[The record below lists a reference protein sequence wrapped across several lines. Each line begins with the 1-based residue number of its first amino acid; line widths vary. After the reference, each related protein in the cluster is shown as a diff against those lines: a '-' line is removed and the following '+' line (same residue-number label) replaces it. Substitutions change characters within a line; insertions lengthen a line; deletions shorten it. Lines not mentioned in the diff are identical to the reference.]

1 MQTFEIKTSQLLLN
15 LPTEKDLVDFL
26 AQINST
32 DEYSKNLFNIPYP
45 FPKENALKWLQN
57 SAQGIESGETIRFA
71 IREKEVGKLIGT
83 IGLHL
88 NKEHQKAELGYW
100 LGKNFWRKGYLTEA
114 LKAVLEFGFK
124 ELNLN
129 KIYATHFL
137 FNPNSGKV
145 MLKAGMKFEGV
156 QKQEYLQHGEFL
168 DVNRY
173 SLLKQDFKL

>member
-1 MQTFEIKTSQLLLN
+1 MQTFEIKTLQLLLN

>member
-145 MLKAGMKFEGV
+145 MLKAGMKFEGL

>member
-57 SAQGIESGETIRFA
+57 CAQGIESGETIRFA
-71 IREKEVGKLIGT
+71 IREKEVRKLIGT

-145 MLKAGMKFEGV
+145 MLKAGMKFEGL

>member
-1 MQTFEIKTSQLLLN
+1 M
-15 LPTEKDLVDFL
+15 
-26 AQINST
+26 
-32 DEYSKNLFNIPYP
+32 
-45 FPKENALKWLQN
+45 
-57 SAQGIESGETIRFA
+57 
-71 IREKEVGKLIGT
+71 GKLIGT

-145 MLKAGMKFEGV
+145 MLKAGMKFEGL

>member
-1 MQTFEIKTSQLLLN
+1 M
-15 LPTEKDLVDFL
+15 
-26 AQINST
+26 
-32 DEYSKNLFNIPYP
+32 
-45 FPKENALKWLQN
+45 
-57 SAQGIESGETIRFA
+57 
-71 IREKEVGKLIGT
+71 IGT

-137 FNPNSGKV
+137 FNPNSGEV
-145 MLKAGMKFEGV
+145 MLKAGMKFEGL

>member
-57 SAQGIESGETIRFA
+57 CAIGIESGETIRFA

-145 MLKAGMKFEGV
+145 MLKAGMKFEGL